1 MTEVLSPGREDGGR
15 FVSGHSVKSPG
26 RPKGPSAAEQVRTL
40 IEPHKA
46 EIIAK
51 AVELAKLG
59 DAASIKLC
67 LERLAPVPRPEDE
80 KVVVPGLTEAPTL
93 QAKATAI
100 LAAVAHGQIS
110 AAAGDKLLR
119 MLDTYGK
126 CVVLDEHERRL
137 QEHERLFQ
145 SIGGKAARIT
155 SVPLPSDV
163 SDLL

>member
-1 MTEVLSPGREDGGR
+1 MNEVLPPDREDSGR

-51 AVELAKLG
+51 VG

-137 QEHERLFQ
+137 LAIE
-145 SIGGKAARIT
+145 GKARPA
-155 SVPLPSDV
+155 PLLCTDV
-163 SDLL
+163 EDLL